1 MKCKIQWWH
10 ICNRFGLSSISRN
23 TNVTD
28 LPYSSAADWRMMKEW
43 SSPGG
48 RHVYSQISTF
58 SPFCIDQ
65 YFVTID
71 CSLFWNVFSCVRK
84 SWSSIFFGSA
94 WIWDIFFGRK
104 IWSSSEISIIQFS
117 SGGLFKTEEPFW
129 NFVFL
134 FSWLEKWTVILPND
148 TFIKWLQNWR
158 RGVGSAKRTRSHI
171 IIKWSLYCWRRYK
184 KAAGLIQQRV

>member
-1 MKCKIQWWH
+1 MGNLQVITWNYILEYWHKSEYHQWSVRYNDDID

-28 LPYSSAADWRMMKEW
+28 LQESPAADWRMMKEW

-84 SWSSIFFGSA
+84 SWPSKFNRQCMNLG
-94 WIWDIFFGRK
+94 
-104 IWSSSEISIIQFS
+104 Q
-117 SGGLFKTEEPFW
+117 
-129 NFVFL
+129 FL
-134 FSWLEKWTVILPND
+134 FWQEKMKFVRNIQNPTVI
-148 TFIKWLQNWR
+148 
-158 RGVGSAKRTRSHI
+158 RGPF
-171 IIKWSLYCWRRYK
+171 
-184 KAAGLIQQRV
+184 

>member
-1 MKCKIQWWH
+1 MWPICHIPPPLIDGWWKNGH
-10 ICNRFGLSSISRN
+10 HLEGGMSIAKYRHFHLFVLINILSQLIVPFSETYSA
-23 TNVTD
+23 VLEKAD
-28 LPYSSAADWRMMKEW
+28 HPYSSAVHEF
-43 SSPGG
+43 G
-48 RHVYSQISTF
+48 TF
-58 SPFCIDQ
+58 
-65 YFVTID
+65 
-71 CSLFWNVFSCVRK
+71 
-84 SWSSIFFGSA
+84 
-94 WIWDIFFGRK
+94 FFGRK

-134 FSWLEKWTVILPND
+134 FSWFEKWTVILSND

>member
-48 RHVYSQISTF
+48 RHVYSQISKF

-94 WIWDIFFGRK
+94 WIWDIFFSAGKYEVRQK
-104 IWSSSEISIIQFS
+104 YPLSNFHQGAFLRPKSHFEI
-117 SGGLFKTEEPFW
+117 LF
-129 NFVFL
+129 FL
-134 FSWLEKWTVILPND
+134 FSWFEKWTVILSND
-148 TFIKWLQNWR
+148 TFIKWLQNRR
-158 RGVGSAKRTRSHI
+158 RGVGSAKRTRSPYHNQMKFI
-171 IIKWSLYCWRRYK
+171 LL
-184 KAAGLIQQRV
+184 AEV